1 MAAGSLSLVGMLLSV
16 AVPRAKWLA
25 GAVAAGLTFSAVSN
39 TCAMGNALGRLPYNR
54 GAGCDIEGVLT
65 DMQATS

>member
-1 MAAGSLSLVGMLLSV
+1 
-16 AVPRAKWLA
+16 
-25 GAVAAGLTFSAVSN
+25 VAAGLTFSAVSN

-54 GAGCDIEGVLT
+54 GAGCDIEGVLA